1 MKRLSADETVAAL
14 RRGEVVAVPTDT
26 VYGVAARFEDPVAV
40 ARLFVVKSRPSH
52 VALPVLVGSVSDVT
66 SLGVNFPAAANLLAE
81 RFWPGALTIVVD
93 ATPEVASRV
102 GAQHSLGLRAPRH
115 AGLAAIIAQCGP
127 LAVTSANEHGRS
139 PCVSARDV
147 IAATWAAPVA
157 GVLDGGRCDGAVSSV
172 VVLSSDGWR
181 LRRLG
186 AVTSAELEAVLG
198 PESPTRD
205 R

>member
-1 MKRLSADETVAAL
+1 
-14 RRGEVVAVPTDT
+14 
-26 VYGVAARFEDPVAV
+26 V
-40 ARLFVVKSRPSH
+40 AR
-52 VALPVLVGSVSDVT
+52 
-66 SLGVNFPAAANLLAE
+66 LLAE

-115 AGLAAIIAQCGP
+115 VALAAIIAQCGP

-139 PCVSARDV
+139 PCVSASDV
-147 IAATWAAPVA
+147 IATAWAAPVA

-172 VVLSSDGWR
+172 VVLSSNGWR

-186 AVTSAELEAVLG
+186 AVTSAQLESVLG
-198 PESPTRD
+198 PESPTHD